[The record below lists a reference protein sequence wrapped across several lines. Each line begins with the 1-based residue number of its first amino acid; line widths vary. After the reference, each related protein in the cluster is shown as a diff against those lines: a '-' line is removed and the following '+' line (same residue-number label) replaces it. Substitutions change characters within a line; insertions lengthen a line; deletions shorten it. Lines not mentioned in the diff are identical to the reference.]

1 MKSKMFWPILF
12 RLKNKIRNGFWFLFL
27 WSRIAVQNQLHY
39 NIQIRAWIEI
49 LKKWKMNEIK
59 KKKNGKY
66 FRSSVP
72 TLLDDDDLIK
82 KVF

>member
-1 MKSKMFWPILF
+1 MGSDFYSYDQE
-12 RLKNKIRNGFWFLFL
+12 
-27 WSRIAVQNQLHY
+27 SRCKTSCTTIYKLGAKW
-39 NIQIRAWIEI
+39 RF
-49 LKKWKMNEIK
+49 KKKRKMNEIK

-66 FRSSVP
+66 LRISVP

>member
-1 MKSKMFWPILF
+1 MGSDFYSYDQESRCKTSCTTIYKSGAKWRF
-12 RLKNKIRNGFWFLFL
+12 K
-27 WSRIAVQNQLHY
+27 
-39 NIQIRAWIEI
+39 
-49 LKKWKMNEIK
+49 KKWKMNEIK

-66 FRSSVP
+66 LKISVP